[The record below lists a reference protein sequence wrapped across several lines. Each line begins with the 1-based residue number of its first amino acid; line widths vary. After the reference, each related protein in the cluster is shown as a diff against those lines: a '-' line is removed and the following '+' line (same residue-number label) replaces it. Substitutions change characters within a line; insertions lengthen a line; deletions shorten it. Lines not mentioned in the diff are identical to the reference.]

1 MQFVE
6 TPIFTAA
13 VLELLSDEEYREFQ
27 NFLMEQPDAGD
38 VIQETGGLRKVRWSA
53 GGRGKRGGVRVIYF
67 YADLSEQFRMV
78 LIYKKGV
85 KDDLTKAE
93 KRQLKA
99 VKDRWQP

>member
-1 MQFVE
+1 M
-6 TPIFTAA
+6 
-13 VLELLSDEEYREFQ
+13 LGLLSDKEYRGFQ

-53 GGRGKRGGVRVIYF
+53 GGKGKRSGVRVIYF
-67 YADLSEQFRMV
+67 YVDSSEQFRMV
-78 LIYKKGV
+78 SIYKKGV

-99 VKDRWQP
+99 IKDRWQQ

>member
-13 VLELLSDEEYREFQ
+13 VLKLLSDEEYRGFQ

-53 GGRGKRGGVRVIYF
+53 GSKGKRSGVRVIYF
-67 YADLSEQFRMV
+67 YVDSSEQFRMV
-78 LIYKKGV
+78 LIYNKGV
-85 KDDLTKAE
+85 KDDLTMAE

-99 VKDRWQP
+99 IKDRWQP